1 MQASAAELRRQKRS
15 RQHDPK
21 CRLKSSEYILM
32 IPHRTI
38 QLNTISF
45 WVPEASLRLHK
56 TTNRS
61 DLSEARDVSAPSST
75 FSSLSNPF
83 FLIHRRAVFA
93 LNQSEARF
101 AELGEY
107 SRSMSSEAFWA
118 PNTASSQF
126 VEPLEAG
133 SRSKRSLS

>member
-1 MQASAAELRRQKRS
+1 MRQKRS

-21 CRLKSSEYILM
+21 CRLKSSEYILI
-32 IPHRTI
+32 IPHRTS